1 MCDVF
6 QEKAKKITEM
16 FRYLYPD
23 KNFDEKEIEQ
33 KLRHDGT
40 ALAISLERGLTMM
53 CRQKTR
59 NEQLKNPND

>member
-1 MCDVF
+1 MCDIF

-16 FRYLYPD
+16 FRRLYPD
-23 KNFDEKEIEQ
+23 KNFDETEIEQ

-53 CRQKTR
+53 YRQKTR
-59 NEQLKNPND
+59 NLND

>member
-1 MCDVF
+1 MCDIF

-23 KNFDEKEIEQ
+23 NNFDEKEIEQ
-33 KLRHDGT
+33 KLRQDGT

-53 CRQKTR
+53 YRQKTR
-59 NEQLKNPND
+59 NLND

>member
-1 MCDVF
+1 MCDIF

-16 FRYLYPD
+16 FRRLYPD
-23 KNFDEKEIEQ
+23 KNFDETEIEQ

-53 CRQKTR
+53 YRQKTR